1 MTTNRIHEYM
11 NTRIHEYMNTRNA
24 ELSTFDLPTTTE
36 M

>member
-11 NTRIHEYMNTRNA
+11 NTRIHEYINTRNA